1 MSDVLDALVGAPE
14 RALLAAVKVLALFVT
29 AVVVFRLTGRRALTE
44 LAPFDFVT
52 AVAVGALIGRTAT
65 ATDASWLDG
74 AAALITL
81 LLAHLAVVHLRF
93 LPGLRRMADPPPRLL
108 VHDGAVQQSALRRCG
123 LTRSDLDIVL
133 RQHGVS
139 ELAAVR
145 LAVFEPNGAISII
158 THSEQGGPADGQALP
173 VQDGPPGGLK
183 DRPCVPTGPDDATRT
198 EHSL

>member
-1 MSDVLDALVGAPE
+1 MSGVLDALMGAPE

-29 AVVVFRLTGRRALTE
+29 AVVVFRLTGRRALAE

-81 LLAHLAVVHLRF
+81 LLAHLVVVRLRF
-93 LPGLRRMADPPPRLL
+93 LPGVRRMADPPPHLL
-108 VHDGAVQQSALRRCG
+108 VHDGVVHQPALRRCG
-123 LTRSDLDIVL
+123 LTRHDLDIVL
-133 RQHGVS
+133 RQHGVT

-145 LAVFEPNGAISII
+145 LAVFEPNGAISVI
-158 THSEQGGPADGQALP
+158 THTEPCGPAGGHDPPSPAEPVRGADG
-173 VQDGPPGGLK
+173 
-183 DRPCVPTGPDDATRT
+183 
-198 EHSL
+198 